1 MIGLLSKNLDLFQ
14 TAGDEDVNTTL
25 TVEQVEEDLLAS
37 VVKWLAGS
45 PRVLYIVVLSP
56 DRIKSMIIKIVFV
69 VFPANPSQYD
79 TFMEKGLVYREVA
92 ERMYEKRRIIQAR
105 KKRLANAVSIFYE
118 KDRDFSIEGQSFLK
132 QTV

>member
-25 TVEQVEEDLLAS
+25 TVEQVEEDLRDYHA
-37 VVKWLAGS
+37 
-45 PRVLYIVVLSP
+45 YH
-56 DRIKSMIIKIVFV
+56 
-69 VFPANPSQYD
+69 PSEYD

-105 KKRLANAVSIFYE
+105 KKRLANAVSIFYDIE
-118 KDRDFSIEGQSFLK
+118 IILLLLITDFYLFSFHIDIILFVISEFNSRYRGK
-132 QTV
+132 LINK

>member
-25 TVEQVEEDLLAS
+25 TVEQVEEDLRDYHAY
-37 VVKWLAGS
+37 

-69 VFPANPSQYD
+69 VFPAKYTASRRKNKNWLARNYD
-79 TFMEKGLVYREVA
+79 NVSKLYR
-92 ERMYEKRRIIQAR
+92 
-105 KKRLANAVSIFYE
+105 LF
-118 KDRDFSIEGQSFLK
+118 
-132 QTV
+132 